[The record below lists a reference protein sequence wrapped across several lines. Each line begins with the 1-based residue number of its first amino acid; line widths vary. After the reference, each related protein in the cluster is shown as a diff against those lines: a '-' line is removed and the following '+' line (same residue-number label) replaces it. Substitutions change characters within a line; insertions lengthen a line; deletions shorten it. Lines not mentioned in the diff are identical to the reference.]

1 MKKLISML
9 LLLVMLISALPAA
22 MADPLTL
29 TEDLLQGTWSASYS
43 TTIKEGKKTITKYNM
58 YFLMFWSD
66 GSCVWLNTGDMNAQ
80 ETVVHKIIGNAI
92 LVNHNGNE
100 MIFTLVESDG
110 QLCLLKEDGTL
121 LKNSKFTE
129 KAEEKKASTSMLS
142 AAEPITV
149 FENDRII
156 VEFNGFKSWLNAKS
170 VESMRI
176 IPNLIIANKTNDVV
190 KFKID
195 WKQFYLNSY
204 KIQPMNT
211 NEVEVP
217 AKGKTSLHA
226 ASTCVINT
234 GDFLNYGENVI
245 DNVQMTLTITHGKSS
260 ETINLDFDCS
270 VDVYSLYKK

>member
-43 TTIKEGKKTITKYNM
+43 TTIKEGKKTITQYNM

-80 ETVVHKIIGNAI
+80 EPVVHKIIGNAI

-129 KAEEKKASTSMLS
+129 KAEEKKAATAMLS
-142 AAEPITV
+142 AAELITV
-149 FENDRII
+149 FENDRIL
-156 VEFNGFKSWLNAKS
+156 VEFNGFKCWLNAKS

-176 IPNLIIANKTNDVV
+176 IPNLIITNKTNEVV

-226 ASTCVINT
+226 ASICVINT